1 MKSKKNNKNN
11 IEISETQIEEKQ
23 FIETP
28 EPEQVQEPPKQKR
41 VLSDTQLEAL
51 AKAREKARI
60 RKQELKQK
68 PKKVLSNAQLGSLAK
83 AREKAKIRKQE
94 LAELNAKSKGLK
106 EEKLKLDAK
115 EYDRIQKEKEVLD
128 ETVKKIEV
136 SNQQQQQPP
145 KTKKKVKKIIYES
158 ENTDEDVEEEVIIKK
173 KREPKQRSYSELAD
187 MSVEQ
192 QIKNKL
198 QQEKI
203 TCFFNQLTGKKY

>member
-1 MKSKKNNKNN
+1 MKSKKNI
-11 IEISETQIEEKQ
+11 IEISEKEIVEEKVEENLVEAP
-23 FIETP
+23 ET
-28 EPEQVQEPPKQKR
+28 
-41 VLSDTQLEAL
+41 
-51 AKAREKARI
+51 
-60 RKQELKQK
+60 QELKQK
-68 PKKVLSNAQLGSLAK
+68 PKRVLTQSQLEALAK

-136 SNQQQQQPP
+136 SSAPQARQLDQEP